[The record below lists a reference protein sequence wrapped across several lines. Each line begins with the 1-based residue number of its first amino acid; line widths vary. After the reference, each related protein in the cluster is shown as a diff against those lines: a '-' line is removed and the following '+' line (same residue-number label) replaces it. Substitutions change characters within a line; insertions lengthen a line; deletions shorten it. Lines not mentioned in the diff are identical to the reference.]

1 MSLSGFSHRKLL
13 LTLALLAG
21 LAVVM
26 LDGLGA
32 VGLLGPD
39 EPRYAS
45 IGREMARSGDWITPR
60 LWGSPWFEKP
70 PLLYW
75 LIALGHVFGLGDDL
89 APRVPVALFSL
100 AFVAVQFRLL
110 DRLYGERIAWMATL
124 LLSTT
129 AGWSAYSQIGV
140 TDLPLAAAFS
150 CALLLGALWLAS
162 GSRAALF
169 AAAGCLALAVLAK
182 GLVPLVLAL
191 PLLWFARRRWREL
204 AAPAGLFVLIA
215 APWFCAMLA
224 LHGRP
229 FFDEFFVRHHLAR
242 FATSQLMHV
251 QPFWFYLPVLIGGL
265 FPWPVML
272 SLLGRACWRE
282 ERLRLPAAT
291 FAFGLLF
298 FSLSSNKLPGY
309 VLPLLPQLALLVAA
323 GADAEKRL
331 GRSLV
336 ITALLVALCPV
347 VVTVLP
353 ESLLYGLRR
362 ADPGELHW
370 EYVALMAPF
379 AAAAWWLE
387 RHGRR
392 LTAFALV
399 AALAGG
405 GLWFV
410 KRSAAPVLEE
420 LVSPRALWRRVEA
433 RAGETCVE
441 SLHRNWR
448 YGLNYYSGMPLPDC
462 GQEPRRLSIEQA
474 PGGIPRVAPRA
485 VER

>member
-1 MSLSGFSHRKLL
+1 MALV
-13 LTLALLAG
+13 LLAG
-21 LAVVM
+21 LAVLLM
-26 LDGLGA
+26 DGTGS

-45 IGREMARSGDWITPR
+45 IGREMAHSGDWVTPR

-75 LIALGHVFGLGDDL
+75 LIALGHGCGLGDDL

-100 AFVAVQFRLL
+100 SFLAVQLWLL
-110 DRLYGERIAWMATL
+110 CRLYGERVAWIATL
-124 LLSTT
+124 LLGTT

-140 TDLPLAAAFS
+140 TDLPLAVTFS
-150 CALLLGALWLAS
+150 SALLLGALWLET
-162 GSRAALF
+162 GSRRALL
-169 AAAGCLALAVLAK
+169 AAAACLGLAVLAK

-191 PLLWFARRRWREL
+191 PLLWFARKRWREL
-204 AAPAGLFVLIA
+204 AVPAGLFLLIA
-215 APWFCAMLA
+215 APWFCAMLV
-224 LHGRP
+224 LHGRA

-251 QPFWFYLPVLIGGL
+251 QPFWFYVPVLVGGL

-272 SLLGRACWRE
+272 ALLGPECWRE

-309 VLPLLPQLALLVAA
+309 VLPLVPQLALLIAA
-323 GADAEKRL
+323 GAERA
-331 GRSLV
+331 GRAGRQLA

-370 EYVALMAPF
+370 EYVALMLPV
-379 AAAAWWLE
+379 AAAAWWLDSL
-387 RHGRR
+387 GRR
-392 LTAFALV
+392 LTAFTLV
-399 AALAGG
+399 AALAGA

-410 KRSAAPVLEE
+410 KRSAAPVLDE
-420 LVSPRALWRRVEA
+420 LVSPRALWRRVEP
-433 RAGETCVE
+433 RAAETCVE

-448 YGLNYYSGMPLPDC
+448 YGLNYYSGVPLPDC
-462 GQEPRRLSIEQA
+462 EAEPRRLAITQL
-474 PGGIPRVAPRA
+474 PKGMPRVEPRA
-485 VER
+485 AKPGLR